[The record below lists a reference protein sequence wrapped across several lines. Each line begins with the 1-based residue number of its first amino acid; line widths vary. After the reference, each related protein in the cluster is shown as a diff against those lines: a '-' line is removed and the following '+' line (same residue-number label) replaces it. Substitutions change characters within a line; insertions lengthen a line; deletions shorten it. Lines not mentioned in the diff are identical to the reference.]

1 MLVAV
6 IPNVVVKF
14 IHTENIKIKLQIR
27 RILWIRDG
35 TYGFVSLSACL
46 SFSCLHIP
54 FAASMEA
61 SKLIGTATWNFNL
74 ASTQDRLINYGD
86 EYYGKSYLVMT
97 FFPAAF
103 TPV

>member
-1 MLVAV
+1 ME
-6 IPNVVVKF
+6 K
-14 IHTENIKIKLQIR
+14 R
-27 RILWIRDG
+27 RFTLIWFLLG
-35 TYGFVSLSACL
+35 LFVFFTSA
-46 SFSCLHIP
+46 HAM
-54 FAASMEA
+54 AASKET
-61 SKLIGTATWNFNL
+61 STLIGKETWNFNL

>member
-1 MLVAV
+1 MGKRRYVWIWLV
-6 IPNVVVKF
+6 PCLLVVL
-14 IHTENIKIKLQIR
+14 T
-27 RILWIRDG
+27 
-35 TYGFVSLSACL
+35 SAH
-46 SFSCLHIP
+46 SI
-54 FAASMEA
+54 AASLE
-61 SKLIGTATWNFNL
+61 SSTLIGTATWNFNL